1 MINEHLADQQET
13 GIAELEKEYRA
24 DPDIV
29 AESLGDFSND
39 AEAKTLLMRLQ
50 HATGYHFTELAIEIA
65 KLHIAHIDEYIA
77 FQAHENYF
85 KQPQKDKFDDLV
97 ELNGEFI

>member
-13 GIAELEKEYRA
+13 GIAELEKDYRA

-50 HATGYHFTELAIEIA
+50 HAKDYHKTELALALADLLIQ
-65 KLHIAHIDEYIA
+65 HIDEYIEFIA
-77 FQAHENYF
+77 QRDYF
-85 KQPQKDKFDDLV
+85 KGNKP
-97 ELNGEFI
+97 